1 MQPRPVLIMAGGTG
15 GHIYPAL
22 AVADYLRQKGV
33 PLFWLGTAKGLES
46 RVVPQNGYQLLT
58 INISGLRG
66 KGILKWMMAPVI
78 LGLALFQS
86 LLILFKRRPSV
97 VLGMG
102 GFVSGPGGLA
112 AWLMRVP
119 LYIHEQN
126 AVAGLTNR
134 MLAPMADIVME
145 AFPGAFKALPNVKV
159 TGNPVR
165 PGLFE
170 IISPEQRLRDR
181 EKNNLR
187 LLVLGGS
194 QGALVLNRIIPEVI
208 GSVGND
214 FQIEVWHQSGDRHF
228 ESTVTRYQTLCI
240 QGKIVPFIEDMTEA
254 YAWADI
260 VICRAGALTVA
271 ELAAVGVASV
281 LVPYPYAVDDHQ
293 TANALY
299 LSDNDGA
306 ILIAESD
313 LTCDI
318 LARTLSELINSHT
331 KLIEMAKKARLLAQ
345 PLATKTVAEMC
356 LEAAYA

>member
-1 MQPRPVLIMAGGTG
+1 MAGGTG

-22 AVADYLRQKGV
+22 AVADYLKQKGV
-33 PLFWLGTAKGLES
+33 PLLWLGTTKGLES
-46 RVVPQNGYQLLT
+46 KVVPQNGYQLLT

-66 KGILKWMMAPVI
+66 KGILKWVKAPVI

-134 MLAPMADIVME
+134 MLAPLADIVME
-145 AFPGAFKALPNVKV
+145 AFPGTFKTLPYVKV

-165 PGLFE
+165 PRLFE
-170 IISPEQRLRDR
+170 IMSPEQRLSDRDN
-181 EKNNLR
+181 KNLK

-194 QGALVLNRIIPEVI
+194 QGAVVLNQIIPEVI
-208 GSVGND
+208 SNVGND
-214 FQIEVWHQSGDRHF
+214 VQIEVWHQAGDRHF
-228 ESTVTRYQTLCI
+228 KTTQSRYHTLGI
-240 QGKIVPFIEDMTEA
+240 QGKIVPFIEDMAEA

-260 VICRAGALTVA
+260 VICRAGALTIA

-293 TANALY
+293 TANARY
-299 LSDNDGA
+299 LSDNNGA

-313 LTCDI
+313 LTCEI
-318 LARTLSELINSHT
+318 LARTFIELIKSRT
-331 KLIEMAKKARLLAQ
+331 KLIEMAKKARILAQ
-345 PLATKTVAEMC
+345 PLATKTVAEIC